1 MNQKWDQ
8 IESGQTYCTE
18 LKIEDD
24 QDDIRNDINKIILI
38 ELSEDGK
45 QLTIEAIDTSK
56 CGKGSWEFQGG
67 RKTFYR

>member
-38 ELSEDGK
+38 ELSEDGN

-56 CGKGSWEFQGG
+56 CGEGPWEFQGG
-67 RKTFYR
+67 ERTFYR